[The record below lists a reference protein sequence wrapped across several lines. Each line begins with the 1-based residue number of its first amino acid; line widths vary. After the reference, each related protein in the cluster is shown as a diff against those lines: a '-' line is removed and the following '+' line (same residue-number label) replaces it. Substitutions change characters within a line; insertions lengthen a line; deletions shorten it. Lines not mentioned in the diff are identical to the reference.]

1 MPAKSDE
8 IEPAVTRVTIARI
21 AAETGVS
28 VPTVSKVLNGRPDVA
43 ESTRARVEAVIG
55 KYGYRR
61 RADERSRRSRLLELM
76 FHELESTWALEIIR
90 GVEYVARENGMAVV
104 LAESSGRHTPGQSW
118 LESVLARR
126 PVGIVSVCSDF
137 TGGQLAKLR
146 ARDIPLVI
154 VDPAGAPGPETPSIG
169 ATNWQGGLTATRHL
183 VELGHRR
190 IAMIGGPD
198 GVLCSRARIDGYRTA
213 LETAGLAFDPAL
225 VRRGDFHVR
234 SGYREL
240 ASLLTLPDRPTAV
253 FAGSDLQALGVYEA
267 ARDAGLRIPGDLSV
281 VGFDDLPV
289 ARWLT
294 PELTTIRQPLQE
306 MAAAGARLAIALA
319 RGLAPEARR
328 LELATSLVVRHSTA
342 APAHEGHRVLSGGP
356 R

>member
-1 MPAKSDE
+1 MTTTSDDS
-8 IEPAVTRVTIARI
+8 EPADPRVTIARI

-43 ESTRARVEAVIG
+43 ESTRARVEAVIA

-146 ARDIPLVI
+146 ARDIPLVV

-267 ARDAGLRIPGDLSV
+267 ARDAGLRIPDDLSV
-281 VGFDDLPV
+281 IGFDDLPV

-306 MAAAGARLAIALA
+306 MAAAGARLAISLA
-319 RGLAPEARR
+319 RGTHPESHR
-328 LELATSLVVRHSTA
+328 LELATSLVVRQSTA
-342 APAHEGHRVLSGGP
+342 APAHQSNGALAGG
-356 R
+356 RR

>member
-1 MPAKSDE
+1 MTTTSDDP
-8 IEPAVTRVTIARI
+8 EPTSSRVTIARI

-43 ESTRARVEAVIG
+43 EGTRARVEAVIG

-154 VDPAGAPGPETPSIG
+154 VDPAGAPGAETPSIG

-190 IAMIGGPD
+190 VAMIGGPD

-225 VRRGDFHVR
+225 VRRGDFHTR

-267 ARDAGLRIPGDLSV
+267 ARDAGLRIPDDLSV

-306 MAAAGARLAIALA
+306 MAAAGARLAISLA
-319 RGLAPEARR
+319 RGTHPESHR
-328 LELATSLVVRHSTA
+328 LELATSLVVRQSTA
-342 APAHEGHRVLSGGP
+342 APAHQVVSVGRA
-356 R
+356 

>member
-1 MPAKSDE
+1 MTTKSE
-8 IEPAVTRVTIARI
+8 ELEPTASRVTIARI

-28 VPTVSKVLNGRPDVA
+28 VPTVSKVLNGRPDVS

-90 GVEYVARENGMAVV
+90 GVECVARENGMAVV

-146 ARDIPLVI
+146 ARDIPLVV

-190 IAMIGGPD
+190 IAMIGGPE

-240 ASLLTLPDRPTAV
+240 ASLLTLPDPPTAV

-267 ARDAGLRIPGDLSV
+267 ARGAGLRIPDDLSV
-281 VGFDDLPV
+281 VGFDDLPI

-306 MAAAGARLAIALA
+306 MAAAGARLAISLA
-319 RGLAPEARR
+319 RGVHPASQRV
-328 LELATSLVVRHSTA
+328 ELATSLVVRQSTA
-342 APAHEGHRVLSGGP
+342 APVHRRTEVLSGG
-356 R
+356 RR

>member
-1 MPAKSDE
+1 MPANSE
-8 IEPAVTRVTIARI
+8 SERPVAPRVTIARI
-21 AAETGVS
+21 AAEAGVS

-43 ESTRARVEAVIG
+43 ASTRARVEAVIG

-61 RADERSRRSRLLELM
+61 RADERSWRSQLLELM

-90 GVEYVARENGMAVV
+90 GVENVARENGMAVV
-104 LAESSGRHTPGQSW
+104 LADSSGRHTPGQGW

-137 TGGQLAKLR
+137 TTGQLAKLR
-146 ARDIPLVI
+146 ARDIPLVV

-169 ATNWQGGLTATRHL
+169 ATNWQGGLTATGHL
-183 VELGHRR
+183 LALGHRR
-190 IAMIGGPD
+190 IAMIGGPGD
-198 GVLCSRARIDGYRTA
+198 VLCSRARIDGYRTA

-225 VRRGDFHVR
+225 VRQGDFHVR

-240 ASLLTLPDRPTAV
+240 TTLLALHDRPTAV

-267 ARDAGLRIPGDLSV
+267 ARNAGLRIPEDLSV
-281 VGFDDLPV
+281 VGFDDLPI

-294 PELTTIRQPLQE
+294 PELTTVRQPLQE
-306 MAAAGARLAIALA
+306 MAAAAARLALSLA
-319 RGLAPEARR
+319 RGQAPESQRV
-328 LELATSLVVRHSTA
+328 ELATSLVVRHSTA
-342 APAHEGHRVLSGGP
+342 APAHDGRVLSGGP